1 MRDAQQ
7 RAALFGCSPVD
18 NRLKKRRHTM
28 TKTCRRQFVPRRFW
42 PVLLLGIVSPVLYA
56 SFVLAQFPREKY
68 LHKNGKLKATL
79 ILKDLQAGANGTQ
92 GALWSVRPSG
102 AWDRRQVVGR
112 ITRKPDRTGK
122 LTARQLQQLADVL
135 AHAQLEQLPVRLG
148 NYRGKT
154 PHLVTIGWGKRKCLW
169 TLPPGT
175 PVPKY
180 PDQPFGKL
188 TCEDCFAEVNQVLG
202 KLLQPPRK
210 KTRTSDTVMSPGP
223 AVRTR

>member
-1 MRDAQQ
+1 M
-7 RAALFGCSPVD
+7 S
-18 NRLKKRRHTM
+18 
-28 TKTCRRQFVPRRFW
+28 
-42 PVLLLGIVSPVLYA
+42 LGIAA
-56 SFVLAQFPREKY
+56 SLLCDSSAQAQFPREKY

-79 ILKDLQAGANGTQ
+79 ILQETQAGANGTQ
-92 GALWSVRPSG
+92 GVLWTVRPSG

-135 AHAQLEQLPVRLG
+135 AHAQVEQLPVRLG
-148 NYRGKT
+148 TYRGKK
-154 PHLVTIGWGKRKCLW
+154 PHLVTLRWGKRQCLW

-188 TCEDCFAEVNQVLG
+188 THEDCFAEVNQALT
-202 KLLQPPRK
+202 KLLQPPK
-210 KTRTSDTVMSPGP
+210 KQ
-223 AVRTR
+223 AKNK

>member
-1 MRDAQQ
+1 MLDAEQ
-7 RAALFGCSPVD
+7 RAPVFRCSPVVSGS
-18 NRLKKRRHTM
+18 KKPRHTV
-28 TKTCRRQFVPRRFW
+28 TKTCRPQSVHRRLW
-42 PVLLLGIVSPVLYA
+42 PVLLLGITAPVLCV

-68 LHKNGKLKATL
+68 LHKKGQLKATL

-92 GALWSVRPSG
+92 GTLWTVRPSG

-112 ITRKPDRTGK
+112 VTRKPDRTGK

-135 AHAQLEQLPVRLG
+135 AHAQVEQLPVRLG

-188 TCEDCFAEVNQVLG
+188 TREDCFAEVNQMLG

-210 KTRTSDTVMSPGP
+210 KNKNK
-223 AVRTR
+223 